1 LKHAKKDWRQ
11 SFFVFESQQPYI
23 QIKSPY
29 CHFLH
34 RSIIMRYWIL
44 IVLFTSPWAIADSE
58 RYSPSIAASKASLN
72 VSGSAAHALV
82 TSGKAT
88 LAVSVAPL
96 AIGASVG
103 LVGGSVAGTSANA
116 SDHAS
121 TNNSA
126 QPIGTPLPIT
136 SEVITITPPDQALQP
151 LTPPNQ
157 ALQPD
162 TTERKP

>member
-1 LKHAKKDWRQ
+1 LKHTEKDWRQ
-11 SFFVFESQQPYI
+11 SFSVFESRQPYI

-29 CHFLH
+29 CHFLY

-44 IVLFTSPWAIADSE
+44 IVLFVSPWAIADSG
-58 RYSPSIAASKASLN
+58 RYSSSKASLN